1 MFLYCRSC
9 EHHNCTACSGSAFET
24 LKLFWGIWV
33 SLFIYKRDHV
43 LILGEHGLS
52 LTVFHVARVIL
63 GHHNLSGM
71 R

>member
-1 MFLYCRSC
+1 MFLYCRSY
-9 EHHNCTACSGSAFET
+9 EHHNCTACCVSAFEI
-24 LKLFWGIWV
+24 LKLFWAAWV

-52 LTVFHVARVIL
+52 VTVFQVAHIIL
-63 GHHNLSGM
+63 GHHNLSEM